1 MPAMTPIEILW
12 ILAHV
17 MWALGALV
25 YLFDGYRSF
34 ILGREGFVTNTTPEI
49 PDVQREMDARKLS
62 APPLIKF
69 QITTRGRETHVVIRG
84 IASAI
89 RCQEHVPWKNRVMV
103 DVVTEDPKDVEEIN
117 AAFPNPAVP
126 LRVLLVPKDYK
137 TPRGTRLKARALHYS
152 TEWRK
157 TLVEE
162 RGFVI
167 HFDAESAMEPVDFV
181 RLLFNLVRAD
191 GKMKLCEGPILYP
204 LEWGKS
210 NTVSRQLESNRIF
223 DCFHCH
229 LLMENPPP
237 YHLHGSNLVVEEEL
251 LMELGWDLGLSRGKA
266 LVAEDLLFGMRA
278 FALKGKSIFGWS
290 GAAIL
295 EQPPFTV
302 KDSVRQRIRWVT
314 GVWQAMDVIGR
325 DPEYRKIPRREMR
338 RLKAIVVARLSVYG
352 MGFFAGLFSIILAAF
367 AISDATM
374 GTRIAAS
381 IPQAWRDFSM
391 LLIPGLFL
399 WLGTSQIGL
408 YKNLQRMSL
417 PAHRRAYEHLKV
429 LVVTPVGAIVETGAA
444 LYATLTWWIGGNQVH
459 WVPTPK

>member
-1 MPAMTPIEILW
+1 MTPIEILW
-12 ILAHV
+12 IVAHL
-17 MWALGALV
+17 MWALGAVV

-49 PDVQREMDARKLS
+49 PDVQREMDKRKL
-62 APPLIKF
+62 ATPPLIKF
-69 QITTRGRETHVVIRG
+69 QITTRGKEVHVVKRG
-84 IASAI
+84 IEGAI
-89 RCQEHVPWKNRVMV
+89 RCNEHVPWKGRIMV
-103 DVVTEDPKDVEEIN
+103 DVITEDREDVTEIE
-117 AAFPNPAVP
+117 AAFPNCPVP
-126 LRVLLVPKDYK
+126 LRTLLVPKDYK

-162 RGFVI
+162 RGYVV
-167 HFDAESAMEPVDFV
+167 HFDSESVMEPVDFV
-181 RLLFNLVRAD
+181 RLLFNIIRSD
-191 GKMKLCEGPILYP
+191 GKMKLSEGPILYP

-210 NTVSRQLESNRIF
+210 NIVSRQLESNRVF

-237 YHLHGSNLVVEEEL
+237 YHLHGSNLVVEENL

-295 EQPPFTV
+295 EQPPFTI
-302 KDSVRQRIRWVT
+302 KDSVRQRVRWVT
-314 GVWQAMDVIGR
+314 GVWQAIDVIGR
-325 DPEYRKIPRREMR
+325 EPEYKKIPRREMR
-338 RLKAIVVARLSVYG
+338 RLKGIVVARLSVYG
-352 MGFFAGLFSIILAAF
+352 MGFFAGLFSVMLLG
-367 AISDATM
+367 ISLSDWLL
-374 GTRIAAS
+374 GTRIAAG
-381 IPQAWRDFSM
+381 IPQAWKDISM
-391 LLIPGLFL
+391 LLLPGLFL

-408 YKNLQRMSL
+408 YKNLQRMGL
-417 PAHRRAYEHLKV
+417 TPGRRVLEHFKV
-429 LVVTPVGAIVETGAA
+429 LIATPVGALVETGAA
-444 LYATLTWWIGGNQVH
+444 LYATLNWWIGGNHVT